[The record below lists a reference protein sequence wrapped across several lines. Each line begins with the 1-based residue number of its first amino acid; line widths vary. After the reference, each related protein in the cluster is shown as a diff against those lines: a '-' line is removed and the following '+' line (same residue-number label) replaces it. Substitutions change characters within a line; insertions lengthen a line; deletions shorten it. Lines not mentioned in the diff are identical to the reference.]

1 MPFDIL
7 YWNSDSTNL
16 PAKAYLYYLDNMY
29 VEDKLKDP
37 GALIIGGQPI
47 DLNLIETPSYCLAA
61 RADHIVLWH
70 AAYKSAK
77 LLGALCVLY

>member
-47 DLNLIETPSYCLAA
+47 DLSLIETPV
-61 RADHIVLWH
+61 IV
-70 AAYKSAK
+70 
-77 LLGALCVLY
+77 